1 MDNVFTSGE
10 LVPYSGVYRITHC
23 PPHTSEECLTL
34 AKESTF
40 PLCVHCSHVSFML
53 VNKLSGSG
61 LDHFFTRIAK
71 GLPVLDLERESVDS
85 LRLLHRSGRSVQ
97 RALSAMD

>member
-23 PPHTSEECLTL
+23 RPHTSEEVLTL
-34 AKESTF
+34 AKGSTF

-53 VNKLSGSG
+53 VNKLPGSG
-61 LDHFFTRIAK
+61 TAYLFERIAK
-71 GLPVLDLERESVDS
+71 GLPALDSEREPADRERV
-85 LRLLHRSGRSVQ
+85 LHRTGRSVQ